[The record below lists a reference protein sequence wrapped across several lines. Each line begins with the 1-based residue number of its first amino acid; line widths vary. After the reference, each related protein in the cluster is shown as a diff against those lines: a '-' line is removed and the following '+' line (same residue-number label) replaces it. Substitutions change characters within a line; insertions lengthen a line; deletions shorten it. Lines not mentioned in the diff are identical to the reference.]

1 MLEHYQW
8 KTFLVCWKFF
18 PIGDTGPCSHY
29 PHHNLPLLKRWNAY
43 EETGEVQNQIDKIT
57 YIQKSKI
64 YLHY

>member
-43 EETGEVQNQIDKIT
+43 EETGKN
-57 YIQKSKI
+57 
-64 YLHY
+64 